1 MGFPVLALAES
12 TGAPGDAC
20 DQEVGS
26 GLPPCISSAVKVP
39 YSPLRKSPCPH
50 PSHQS
55 FQKAVW
61 LPSHQP
67 FRGGESHWGVG
78 VPVPVGA
85 GSPGRPLLVR
95 PGLSPLLLSPAR
107 SSSAGQSLLLGS
119 WGRVMCSVSRYRSP
133 VRWFGSLTRS
143 WSDSA
148 PHCRSRIRLF
158 GCSARC

>member
-1 MGFPVLALAES
+1 MQILALSSS
-12 TGAPGDAC
+12 TRSLQSKLFGRNQRLCAMGQTDIAITR
-20 DQEVGS
+20 
-26 GLPPCISSAVKVP
+26 LNPPA
-39 YSPLRKSPCPH
+39 
-50 PSHQS
+50 S
-55 FQKAVW
+55 FRRTNC
-61 LPSHQP
+61 S
-67 FRGGESHWGVG
+67 GGESRWGVG